1 MHLPFIADIFFT
13 VMFLSLNPLLECHNM
28 YYKPFC
34 YRKSAE
40 KIFTSHKLTVSFGV
54 TWAENI
60 PAILGVSLPRGWI
73 QEIKRMY
80 PALLMHGLFLT

>member
-1 MHLPFIADIFFT
+1 VI
-13 VMFLSLNPLLECHNM
+13 FLSLNPLLEFHNM
-28 YYKPFC
+28 YYEPFC

-40 KIFTSHKLTVSFGV
+40 KIFSSHKLTVSFGV
-54 TWAENI
+54 SRVENI

-73 QEIKRMY
+73 HEIKRMY